1 MRNML
6 RLQIKNQLNVSAAE
20 FQDLSSH
27 LEVANHTL
35 SILDHLVEM
44 SDLLQAVET
53 SLDAKDYTLA
63 GDSIDTIDALLS
75 QIQKEVPENAVAIV
89 SAIRDNFVV
98 QKTKLVNDLSEL
110 WSEHIKWTL
119 PKAQNAPGKVELTI
133 TSGDEAKKRILKS
146 LKPMWRFGVLADK
159 LRVFGKRF
167 VRHVVSGIIAGGA
180 VSLNVD
186 TGINQRSSVV
196 ITVCRD
202 SEDVS
207 AAPLS
212 TVFGNLIEV
221 FTVINEHLLGLQL
234 PGDDNRSGPVSL
246 MRKLGEIVSVE
257 CLGVIVDDCLSKT
270 IPSSTEELSRYGD
283 VVLQTEVFRDVL
295 VKLHFVAAADTTLMD
310 YVNDVNVL
318 YATKQCE
325 DALETARSLLTADIH
340 SMVQVEDSTP
350 VGEIAVQGF
359 GRSGAGKKATSE
371 TMPLS
376 CNAKLS
382 GNTFKLPSCNIRYVA
397 VVLSTGF
404 LI

>member
-44 SDLLQAVET
+44 SDLLQSVET

-63 GDSIDTIDALLS
+63 GDSINTIDALLS

-98 QKTKLVNDLSEL
+98 HKTRLVNDLSEL
-110 WSEHIKWTL
+110 WSEHVKWTL
-119 PKAQNAPGKVELTI
+119 PKAQKPPGKVELKI
-133 TSGDEAKKRILKS
+133 ASGDEAKKRILKS

-167 VRHVVSGIIAGGA
+167 VRHVVSGIVVGGT
-180 VSLNVD
+180 VSVNVD

-196 ITVCRD
+196 ITVVCRD

-257 CLGVIVDDCLSKT
+257 CLRVIVDDCLSKT
-270 IPSSTEELSRYGD
+270 IPSSTEELARYGD

-325 DALETARSLLTADIH
+325 DALEAARSLLTADIH
-340 SMVQVEDSTP
+340 SMVLVEDSTP

-359 GRSGAGKKATSE
+359 GRSGVKKATSD

-382 GNTFKLPSCNIRYVA
+382 GNTFKLPTCNIRYVA
-397 VVLSTGF
+397 VVFTVGK
-404 LI
+404 